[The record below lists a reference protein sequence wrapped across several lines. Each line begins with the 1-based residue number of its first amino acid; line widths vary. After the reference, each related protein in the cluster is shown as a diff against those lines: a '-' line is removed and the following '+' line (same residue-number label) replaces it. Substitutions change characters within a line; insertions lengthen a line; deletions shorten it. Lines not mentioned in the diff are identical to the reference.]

1 MFDKIKGQQVQFD
14 SEITDLQKVVN
25 ESIDK
30 QDGLNSDIQKIVD
43 YYNKQRESIEDLV
56 IETNKKTFA
65 NNQNIDQ
72 ICTSPPLLS
81 LVQQGNLHS
90 TFEDT
95 HLTGNKQKSVSKL

>member
-1 MFDKIKGQQVQFD
+1 MQFD
-14 SEITDLQKVVN
+14 TEITDLQKVVN

-56 IETNKKTFA
+56 METNKKTFA

-72 ICTSPPLLS
+72 ICIYPLITVSSPAGQPALHLRRHPPPG
-81 LVQQGNLHS
+81 QQ
-90 TFEDT
+90 
-95 HLTGNKQKSVSKL
+95 